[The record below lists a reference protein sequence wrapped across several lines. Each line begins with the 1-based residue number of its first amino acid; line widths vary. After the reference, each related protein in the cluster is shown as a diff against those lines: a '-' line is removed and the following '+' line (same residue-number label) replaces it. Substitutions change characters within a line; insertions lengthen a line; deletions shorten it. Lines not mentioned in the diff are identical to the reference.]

1 MMFFISLDDVCRDS
15 LRWITLANARL
26 KEMPK
31 YDDFNHFNHA
41 LFSTTVE
48 KKTRPIKIEVHMR
61 FVMQHTMFVKGLD
74 NVCLDLKN

>member
-1 MMFFISLDDVCRDS
+1 MMFVISLDDVRRDS

-31 YDDFNHFNHA
+31 CDDYNHFNHA

-48 KKTRPIKIEVHMR
+48 NKTRPTKLEVHMR

-74 NVCLDLKN
+74 NVCLDLKG